1 MTKKQT
7 EKLNRLVNAATD
19 RNNNYALRAGF
30 ALLALPDLLAERE
43 RLQKAV
49 ADYKKADAEMKA
61 ARAKTEAK

>member
-49 ADYKKADAEMKA
+49 AEMKA